1 MAEVLQGHRVASGTW
16 GEVWFDNEKLA
27 EVYKFQSKA
36 TYTKEEITRCGI
48 MTSDHKITKIS
59 LAGSVGMHKVN
70 SRLAKVVGEQVMQG
84 HDPRISIIGK
94 LDDPDTNGAD
104 YILHEGVSFDDLTLM
119 DWEAGVAGKIEAPF
133 TFASYTYLESMGD

>member
-1 MAEVLQGHRVASGTW
+1 M
-16 GEVWFDNEKLA
+16 
-27 EVYKFQSKA
+27 
-36 TYTKEEITRCGI
+36 
-48 MTSDHKITKIS
+48 HKITKIS

>member
-1 MAEVLQGHRVASGTW
+1 MKNWPKVH
-16 GEVWFDNEKLA
+16 
-27 EVYKFQSKA
+27 KFQSKA
-36 TYTKEEITRCGI
+36 TYTKEEIARCGI

-59 LAGSVGMHKVN
+59 LAGSVAGSHKVN

-119 DWEAGVAGKIEAPF
+119 DWGGWRGRQDRGAVYVCILHLFGIDGRLI
-133 TFASYTYLESMGD
+133 